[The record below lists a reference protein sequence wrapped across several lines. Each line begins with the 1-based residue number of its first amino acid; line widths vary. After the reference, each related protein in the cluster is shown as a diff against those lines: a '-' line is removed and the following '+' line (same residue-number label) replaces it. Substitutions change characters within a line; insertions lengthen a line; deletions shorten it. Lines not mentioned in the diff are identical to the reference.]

1 MGPAVRTGDIPEDGI
16 VTMLAEFEELMT
28 TGVLRFDAAAV
39 SGEVALV
46 CGQIANDQLERP
58 DGEDPVELLL
68 ELREGRY
75 QLLQRLPALPVSSGD
90 DSSRRGSLEVH
101 VAADLMNYCERAG
114 LTGLLT
120 LVADSQRAEVVYD
133 KGELTGIRLDGP
145 EDLSDVFGWED
156 GSFLVETH
164 AEPVDL
170 TAEVEEEPL
179 PAVPSERPVAPRPDS
194 TGQHFLRVVEV
205 ALQEIVKDR
214 EERRPASRTSPPLPP
229 MSKPLEGDTL
239 PPKGRGQRPPRKDAT
254 VRVIYLGGR
263 DPEPQLEQPSTTRH
277 VRGDMTAEVIFADA
291 VPERT
296 SQDDAGDV
304 PMSQEEPA
312 PVDPM
317 AAMAAAAAKKG
328 PQEETSLLG
337 TFAWVGVALLLAL
350 AALALLSVLPAL
362 E

>member
-1 MGPAVRTGDIPEDGI
+1 
-16 VTMLAEFEELMT
+16 MLAEFEELRT

-46 CGQIANDQLERP
+46 CGQIATDQIERP

-75 QLLQRLPALPVSSGD
+75 QLLQRLPSLPVSSGD
-90 DSSRRGSLEVH
+90 DSSRRGSLQVH
-101 VAADLMNYCERAG
+101 VAADLMNYCERAA
-114 LTGLLT
+114 LTGVLT
-120 LVADSQRAEVVYD
+120 LEADSQRAEVVYD

-145 EDLSDVFGWED
+145 DDLSDVFGWED

-164 AEPVDL
+164 AEALDL
-170 TAEVEEEPL
+170 TAEVVSEAPVE
-179 PAVPSERPVAPRPDS
+179 VPSERPPARPDS

-229 MSKPLEGDTL
+229 MSKPLTGDTL
-239 PPKGRGQRPPRKDAT
+239 PPKGAAKAPRRDAT

-263 DPEPQLEQPSTTRH
+263 GAEAQVDQPSTTRH
-277 VRGDMTAEVIFADA
+277 VRGDMTAEVILADA

-296 SQDDAGDV
+296 SQQDAGDA
-304 PMSQEEPA
+304 PMTENEASEESSSDA
-312 PVDPM
+312 PVDPL
-317 AAMAAAAAKKG
+317 AAMAAAASKA
-328 PQEETSLLG
+328 PQEDTTLVG

-350 AALALLSVLPAL
+350 AALALLSALPVL